1 MWLCQSPNSNTC
13 PYDSVSTNHTTVK
26 RTRLFLTFGLFCYTW
41 ANGVYFLTCLILWC
55 TCPALT
61 GTGTLSS
68 VSFPRSGPAFLS
80 SFSSWLKELKK
91 KKKKKISDHKH
102 IPDPCPR
109 RRFFL
114 EPDAFHVA
122 TIYDTCVVLADSH
135 VNKQVHRCVFTCN
148 TRYWSNSYYCDKLLR
163 MIQVSFSSFLLL
175 KSGVKREAD
184 CSLMSGGFGGHL
196 R

>member
-1 MWLCQSPNSNTC
+1 MWLCRSPNSNAC
-13 PYDSVSTNHTTVK
+13 PYHSVSTNPHYSETHTTFPHIWTFLLHVSK
-26 RTRLFLTFGLFCYTW
+26 RCIFLNMFDTV
-41 ANGVYFLTCLILWC
+41 VYVSCFNRD
-55 TCPALT
+55 
-61 GTGTLSS
+61 GDTLLRY
-68 VSFPRSGPAFLS
+68 FPRSGPPFLS
-80 SFSSWLKELKK
+80 SFSSWLKEFKK

-148 TRYWSNSYYCDKLLR
+148 TRYRSNSYYCDKLLR

-184 CSLMSGGFGGHL
+184 CSLMSGGL
-196 R
+196 VDI